1 MTTADPRATGLPP
14 DLVLDGTWRAVRAD
28 GDLARSFATPA
39 FDDDDWYEVSVPG
52 HWRSHA
58 ALRDVD
64 GPVLHRR
71 RFDTASLREGH
82 RRFLTLD
89 GVFSLADVWLDGA
102 YLGPTEGYFSP
113 HTFEIGRAD
122 PARREHLLAIEVAC
136 PREPDRS
143 AKRSVSGIFA
153 HWDAMDPGLAPGGIW
168 RPVRVH
174 ETGPVRIARLRSICT
189 EAGRER
195 GRLLLDLSLD
205 TRGDGTQVPV
215 GLHASVTAP
224 DGTLLTLAQR
234 ELTLADGD
242 NHLAWAIDVDAP
254 PRWWPWRMGEQP
266 MCDLTLTVDV
276 AGTVSDE
283 RHVRTAFR
291 EVRVRDWRWSI
302 NGEELFVMGTN
313 LAPTRSLPATASAD
327 DLARDIALARDANLD
342 LVRIHAHVARPELY
356 DAADDAGMLVWQD
369 LPLQWGYARSVR
381 RSAMRQARD
390 MVDLLGH
397 HPSVALWCAHNEPLA
412 VVTETDVDP
421 TPSTLAKLGAAMFL
435 PTWNKDVLDRSV
447 ARVLRRTDPSRPVDL
462 HSGVWPGLTSTG
474 TDAHWYF
481 GWYHGRLDGLAPA
494 LRAAPRLGRFV
505 SEFGAQSVPT
515 SATFLRPERWP
526 ELDWDRLAEHH
537 SLQRQ
542 ILDRHVPMAAFT
554 TFEEWRDATQ
564 AYQAALIT
572 LQIEDL
578 RRLRFAPTGGFC
590 QFSFA
595 DPNPAISWSVL
606 DHERVPKLAY
616 GALRDSCRDLLP
628 MLEPREG
635 LVHVVNETAERLPDA
650 RVTVRIDDREQVFA
664 GDISARGLTFVGRVG
679 PLIGAERAEV
689 VLEHPGGRVEH
700 RYDLLLPWLG
710 IDAR

>member
-14 DLVLDGTWRAVRAD
+14 DLVLDGVWRATRAD
-28 GDLARSFATPA
+28 GDLARGFATPD
-39 FDDDDWYEVSVPG
+39 FGDDDWHEVTVPG
-52 HWRSHA
+52 HWRTHA
-58 ALRDVD
+58 ALREVD

-71 RFDTASLREGH
+71 HFDTAPLAAGR

-102 YLGPTEGYFSP
+102 YLGPTDGYFTP
-113 HTFEIGRAD
+113 HTFEIGRSD
-122 PARREHLLAIEVAC
+122 PARREHLLAVEVAC
-136 PREPDRS
+136 PRESDRS

-205 TRGDGTQVPV
+205 TLGDGTQIPV
-215 GLHASVTAP
+215 VLHASVTGP

-242 NHLAWAIDVDAP
+242 NHLAWAVDVDAP
-254 PRWWPWRMGEQP
+254 PRWWPWRLGEQP
-266 MCDLTLTVDV
+266 MCEVTVTVDV

-283 RHVRTAFR
+283 RRLRTAFR
-291 EVRVRDWRWSI
+291 EVKVRDWRWSI

-313 LAPTRSLPATASAD
+313 LAPTRALPATATPD
-327 DLARDIALARDANLD
+327 DLARDIALAREANLD

-356 DAADDAGMLVWQD
+356 DAADAAGMLVWQD

-381 RSAMRQARD
+381 RSAVRQARD

-421 TPSTLAKLGAAMFL
+421 TPATLAKLGAAMFL

-447 ARVLRRTDPSRPVDL
+447 ARVLRRADPSRPVDL

-515 SATFLRPERWP
+515 SAAFLHPDRWP
-526 ELDWDRLAEHH
+526 DLDWDRLAAHH
-537 SLQRQ
+537 SLQRG

-572 LQIEDL
+572 LQVEDL

-616 GALRDSCRDLLP
+616 GALRDSCRSLLP

-635 LVHVVNETAERLPDA
+635 LVHVVNETAEGLPDA
-650 RVTVRIDDREQVFA
+650 RVTVRIDDREQVFG
-664 GDISARGLTFVGRVG
+664 GDITARGLTFVGRVG
-679 PLIGAERAEV
+679 PVIGAERAEV